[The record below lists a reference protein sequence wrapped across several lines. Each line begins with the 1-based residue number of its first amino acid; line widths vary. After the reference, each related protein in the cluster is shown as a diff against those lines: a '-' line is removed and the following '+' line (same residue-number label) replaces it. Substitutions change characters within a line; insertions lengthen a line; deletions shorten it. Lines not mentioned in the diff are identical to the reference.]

1 MAGFIRFL
9 LIVLLVYLIA
19 SLFLRY
25 IFPWILR
32 LFLKRMSEKTRKH
45 YEQGNPGTTRKKGD
59 VSINYKP
66 KTKKVIDKETGEYI
80 PFEEV
85 DE

>member
-1 MAGFIRFL
+1 MAGFVRFL

-25 IFPWILR
+25 IFPWVLR
-32 LFLKRMSEKTRKH
+32 LFIKRMSDKARKQ
-45 YEQGNPGTTRKKGD
+45 YEQENPRTTKRKGD

-66 KTKKVIDKETGEYI
+66 KTKKVIDKDTGDYI

>member
-1 MAGFIRFL
+1 MAGFVRFI
-9 LIVLLVYLIA
+9 LIVFLVYLIA

-25 IFPWILR
+25 IFPWVLR
-32 LFLKRMSEKTRKH
+32 LFLKRMSEKTRKQ
-45 YEQGNPGTTRKKGD
+45 YEQQNPDANKKKGD
-59 VSINYKP
+59 ISINYKP
-66 KTKKVIDKETGEYI
+66 KTKKVIDKDTGDYI

>member
-1 MAGFIRFL
+1 MAGFVRFV

-25 IFPWILR
+25 IFPWVLR
-32 LFLKRMSEKTRKH
+32 LFLKRMSEKTRKQ
-45 YEQGNPGTTRKKGD
+45 YEQQDPGTGKKKGD

-66 KTKKVIDKETGEYI
+66 KTKKVIDKDTGDYI